1 MEVPPQI
8 KIDIS
13 ATKTMGTCQ
22 DEKCTDQTNEKQI
35 VILQQNGLA
44 KDTAKQ
50 IRVGGLQNPR
60 SFQPTDDFIITTL
73 DTDGESIID
82 TGFNK
87 QAAMEKQ
94 ADLDQF
100 YVTAAS

>member
-50 IRVGGLQNPR
+50 IRVGGL
-60 SFQPTDDFIITTL
+60 
-73 DTDGESIID
+73 
-82 TGFNK
+82 
-87 QAAMEKQ
+87 
-94 ADLDQF
+94 
-100 YVTAAS
+100 